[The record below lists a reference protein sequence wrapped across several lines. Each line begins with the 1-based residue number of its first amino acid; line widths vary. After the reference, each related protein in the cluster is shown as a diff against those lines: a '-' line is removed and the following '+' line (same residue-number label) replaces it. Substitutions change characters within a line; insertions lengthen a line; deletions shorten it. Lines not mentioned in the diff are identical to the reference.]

1 MPRAGTRLFD
11 TAAAVMRRVPP
22 FRGQWQVAN
31 VLRRLLLPLRGPS
44 DALATVRMRDGS
56 LMIWDLRD
64 ESEGRAAFLGRWDD
78 DIRNAVIRMLPEAA
92 VILDVGASVGAW
104 TIPLAR
110 QAGRAATVY
119 AFEPVPANRERLQT
133 VIAANA
139 LTNVTVSSLAL
150 GEAAQRVGMWLRS
163 SVSGAESGT
172 AAVVPTEEGHIVVE
186 MQTLDRWTDEIGL
199 RRIDF
204 IKLDVEGAELQVLAG
219 GTHTVQRLRPVILAE
234 FDPYWMS
241 VRHRTSADVTEWAR
255 RHAYR
260 MMQWNRRAARWEPTS
275 QPCGDSTL
283 LVPETAG

>member
-133 VIAANA
+133 VITANA

-150 GEAAQRVGMWLRS
+150 GEAAQQVGMWLRS

-199 RRIDF
+199 QRVDF

-219 GTHTVQRLRPVILAE
+219 GTRTVERFRPVILAE

-241 VRHRTSADVTEWAR
+241 VRRHTSADVSAWAH

-260 MMQWNRRAARWEPTS
+260 MMQWNRRAARWEPAAR
-275 QPCGDSTL
+275 PEGEATL
-283 LVPETAG
+283 LVP